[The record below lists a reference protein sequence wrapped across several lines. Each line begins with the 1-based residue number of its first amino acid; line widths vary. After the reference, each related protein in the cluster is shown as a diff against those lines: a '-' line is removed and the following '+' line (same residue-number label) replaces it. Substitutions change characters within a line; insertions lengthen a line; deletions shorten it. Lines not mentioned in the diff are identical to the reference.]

1 MVTTTPASS
10 NYSAAP
16 TGDAAAPASAG
27 SHPTNTAELVLAGLD
42 AAPRDVAVIDGRRLL
57 TGRQL
62 KRDAERWAALLT
74 AHGVGVGH
82 RVAVLME
89 RSAAHIAAAL
99 GVISVGAAYQPSDP
113 RLPAPR
119 IGELLARSRPTLL
132 ITDSASA
139 GPGPAGLPV
148 VTPADAA
155 RRTGPA
161 PAAGPGPSGEDT
173 VYVMHTSGTTGRPKG
188 VVVPHRALV
197 TRLRW
202 GQGVYPLGRG
212 DRVLWHANV
221 GFDFSVW
228 EMLAPLAFGATVVV
242 GDPREAGDPD
252 ALAACLARDAI
263 TAVHF
268 VPRMLGLVTGRL
280 SAAQAAQ
287 LRYVFCG
294 GATMSAAARD
304 AWLTAYPWTRLF
316 NQYGPTETCIDSTTY
331 LCNGSEHSGE
341 VPIGTPVDGTHV
353 RVADDSLLP
362 VAPGETGELLI
373 GGAGLADGYLHQPER
388 TAERFVTDP
397 YGERLYR
404 TGDLARLDPDGRLFH
419 LGRLDRQI
427 QINGVRAELG
437 EIEHTLLQH
446 PDIDEV
452 HVTAL
457 TRGPDTVGTRAYVV
471 TDSQLTAAAIR
482 RHAAGLLPRTHVPT
496 QIVRRDSPLPRTHKG
511 EVDAQALR
519 AATPSGSEPLD
530 LERHLP

>member
-1 MVTTTPASS
+1 MATTTPASS
-10 NYSAAP
+10 NYSAVL
-16 TGDAAAPASAG
+16 TGDAVAPASLG
-27 SHPTNTAELVLAGLD
+27 SHATSTGALLLAGLD
-42 AAPRDVAVIDGRRLL
+42 AAPQDVAVIDGRRLL
-57 TGRQL
+57 TAGGL

-74 AHGVGVGH
+74 ARGVGAGH

-99 GVISVGAAYQPSDP
+99 GIISVGAAYQPSDP
-113 RLPAPR
+113 RLPAAR
-119 IGELLARSRPTLL
+119 IGELLTQSRPALL

-139 GPGPAGLPV
+139 GLGPAGLPV
-148 VTPADAA
+148 VTPDDAD
-155 RRTGPA
+155 RWTGPA
-161 PAAGPGPSGEDT
+161 PALRPGPGGGDA

-197 TRLRW
+197 TRFRW

-242 GDPREAGDPD
+242 GDPKEAGDPD
-252 ALAACLARDAI
+252 ALAACLTRDAI

-294 GATMSAAARD
+294 GAAMSPAVRD

-316 NQYGPTETCIDSTTY
+316 NQYGPTETCIDSTTF
-331 LCNGSEHSGE
+331 LCNGSEHTGE

-373 GGAGLADGYLHQPER
+373 GGLGLADGYLHQPER

-437 EIEHTLLQH
+437 EIEHELLRH
-446 PDIDEV
+446 PDIREA

-457 TRGPDTVGTRAYVV
+457 TRGPDTVGTLAYVV
-471 TDSQLTAAAIR
+471 ANAGLTAAAIR
-482 RHAAGLLPRTHVPT
+482 RHAAGLLPRTLVPT
-496 QIVRRDSPLPRTHKG
+496 QIVRLDSPLPRTHKG
-511 EVDAQALR
+511 EVDVQALR
-519 AATPSGSEPLD
+519 AAHAPG
-530 LERHLP
+530 H

>member
-1 MVTTTPASS
+1 MLTG
-10 NYSAAP
+10 SA
-16 TGDAAAPASAG
+16 GAPASVG
-27 SHPTNTAELVLAGLD
+27 NHSTSTGQLVLAGLD
-42 AAPRDVAVIDGRRLL
+42 AAPQSVAVIDGQRIL
-57 TGRQL
+57 TARQL
-62 KRDAERWAALLT
+62 KQGTERWAALLT

-99 GVISVGAAYQPSDP
+99 GIISVGAAYQPSDP
-113 RLPAPR
+113 QLPAPR
-119 IGELLARSRPTLL
+119 IRGLLAQSRPALL

-139 GPGPAGLPV
+139 QIGPAGLPV
-148 VTPADAA
+148 VTPADTD
-155 RRTGPA
+155 RWTEPA
-161 PAAGPGPSGEDT
+161 PAVRPGPGGGDT

-197 TRLRW
+197 NRFRW

-242 GDPREAGDPD
+242 GDPKEAGDPD

-280 SAAQAAQ
+280 STAQAAQ

-316 NQYGPTETCIDSTTY
+316 NQYGPTETCIDSTTF

-353 RVADDSLLP
+353 RVADHSLLP

-437 EIEHTLLQH
+437 EIEHELLQH
-446 PDIDEV
+446 PDIQEV
-452 HVTAL
+452 HVAAL
-457 TRGPDTVGTRAYVV
+457 TRGPDTVGTLAYVV
-471 TDSQLTAAAIR
+471 TNAELTATAIR
-482 RHAAGLLPRTHVPT
+482 RHAAGLLPRPLVPT
-496 QIVRRDSPLPRTHKG
+496 RIVRLDSPLPRTHKG
-511 EVDAQALR
+511 EVDVQALR
-519 AATPSGSEPLD
+519 AAHALGL
-530 LERHLP
+530 

>member
-1 MVTTTPASS
+1 ML
-10 NYSAAP
+10 
-16 TGDAAAPASAG
+16 TGNAGAPASG
-27 SHPTNTAELVLAGLD
+27 GNHSTSTGQLVLAGLD
-42 AAPRDVAVIDGRRLL
+42 AAPQGVAVIDGQLLLTARRLKQD
-57 TGRQL
+57 T
-62 KRDAERWAALLT
+62 ERWAALLT

-99 GVISVGAAYQPSDP
+99 GIISVGAAYQPTDP
-113 RLPAPR
+113 QLPAPR
-119 IGELLARSRPTLL
+119 IKELLAHSRPTLL

-139 GPGPAGLPV
+139 HLGPAGLPV
-148 VTPADAA
+148 VTPADTD
-155 RRTGPA
+155 RGTGPA
-161 PAAGPGPSGEDT
+161 PAVRPGPGGGDT

-197 TRLRW
+197 NRFRW

-242 GDPREAGDPD
+242 GDPKEAGDPD
-252 ALAACLARDAI
+252 ALAACLVRDAI

-268 VPRMLGLVTGRL
+268 VPRMLGLVAGRL
-280 SAAQAAQ
+280 STAQAAQ

-294 GATMSAAARD
+294 GATMSAAVRD

-316 NQYGPTETCIDSTTY
+316 NQYGPTETCIDSTTF
-331 LCNGSEHSGE
+331 LCNGSEYSGE
-341 VPIGTPVDGTHV
+341 VPIGTPIDGTHI
-353 RVADDSLLP
+353 RVADHSLLP

-373 GGAGLADGYLHQPER
+373 GGVGLADGYLHQPER

-437 EIEHTLLQH
+437 AIEDELLQH
-446 PDIDEV
+446 PDIKEV
-452 HVTAL
+452 HVAAL
-457 TRGPDTVGTRAYVV
+457 TSGPDTVGTVAYVV
-471 TDSQLTAAAIR
+471 TNAELTATAIR

-496 QIVRRDSPLPRTHKG
+496 RIVRLDSPLARTHKG
-511 EVDAQALR
+511 EVDVQALR
-519 AATPSGSEPLD
+519 AAHALGL
-530 LERHLP
+530 